1 VNNVNVATF
10 AGVIVM
16 VMLVFVFGNLSWR
29 NRTIP
34 SSRKKKDSPTT
45 AIVDTNESV
54 VANDTSNLARTE
66 QETQEEIQAGVRE
79 WRQEFWLGLST
90 EMSGAIITTF
100 LFAIFIGVLENLQD
114 EADLRQDL
122 IRDMGSSDN
131 GFALQALDQ
140 IREKGWLT
148 DDSFVGANFKV
159 ANLSNADL
167 SDANLRGADFRY
179 ANLSGANLTDANL
192 ENADLR
198 YTIMRGINTTD
209 IFEVDTVRQLLIED
223 LRNMQVNVFASQEM
237 AGFALRQ
244 AWAYGNNVN
253 LRNADLRGADLRGS
267 DLSFADLRGANLLG
281 ANLQGVNLFMADM
294 RGAIVSDE
302 FLDVVMGVASTQ
314 QVGKPPIFDT
324 YTMLPHGQVWF
335 PNEDITRFS
344 DENHEKFVTIVQTCR
359 ELIFQDLLSAGIKDE
374 VFTAL
379 PQCGLISQII
389 PYPAR
394 SVGPIRDDDLSA
406 QIQALE
412 AKIDALEAQLGK

>member
-1 VNNVNVATF
+1 MDIVTS
-10 AGVIVM
+10 GVIVALT
-16 VMLVFVFGNLSWR
+16 VLVILVYVFGRLSWM
-29 NRTIP
+29 NRTVP
-34 SSRKKKDSPTT
+34 SSRKKKDDAPNTP
-45 AIVDTNESV
+45 VDSGQTNPQASTKLTPV
-54 VANDTSNLARTE
+54 
-66 QETQEEIQAGVRE
+66 EEAKKEEAQAGVRE
-79 WRQEFWLGLST
+79 WLQEFWLGLST
-90 EMSGAIITTF
+90 EMLGAIITTV
-100 LFAIFIGVLENLQD
+100 LFVVFIGVIQNLQD
-114 EADLRQDL
+114 EADLRRDL

-140 IREKGWLT
+140 IREEGWLN
-148 DDSFVGANFKV
+148 DNSFVGANFKV

-167 SDANLRGADFRY
+167 SNANLENADFRY

-198 YTIMRGINTTD
+198 YTIMRHMNTTD
-209 IFEVDTVRQLLIED
+209 IFDVDSVRQVLIED
-223 LRNMQVNVFASQEM
+223 LRNTPMNVFATDEM

-302 FLDVVMGVASTQ
+302 FLGVMTGVASVAQT
-314 QVGKPPIFDT
+314 GTPPLFDT

-344 DENHEKFVTIVQTCR
+344 NENHAKFVTIVQTCR
-359 ELIFQDLLSAGIKDE
+359 ALIFEDLLAVGIKDE
-374 VFTAL
+374 VFKASA
-379 PQCGLISQII
+379 QCGMISQII

-394 SVGPIRDDDLSA
+394 SVGPIRDNDLSA

-412 AKIDALEAQLGK
+412 EKIDALEAQLGK